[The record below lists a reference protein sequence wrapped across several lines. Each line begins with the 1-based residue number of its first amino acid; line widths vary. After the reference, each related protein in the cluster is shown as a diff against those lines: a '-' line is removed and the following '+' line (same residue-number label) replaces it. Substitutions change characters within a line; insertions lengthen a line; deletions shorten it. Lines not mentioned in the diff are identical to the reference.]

1 MFLGMSSWGEGRRRS
16 DGNCSVLIRVAG
28 RVGGQFLQQVHTLF
42 RGWWPLA
49 SVYPVQHGSRKGAR
63 FVSFQKIGSLPG
75 KVNFLLTEA
84 KGLFIC
90 LVFLSRCPNSPT
102 KCLLN
107 FTPPLRL
114 SDILVS
120 ILLGSRRK
128 ELVLPVPISGP
139 VLRSWL
145 SWACFATVAAYM
157 FADFTQSPAGSI
169 SWDVSIKPRLFPP
182 SLLPA
187 SNEM

>member
-1 MFLGMSSWGEGRRRS
+1 MFLGMSSWGEGRWRS
-16 DGNCSVLIRVAG
+16 DGNCSLLIQVDG
-28 RVGGQFLQQVHTLF
+28 QVGGQFLQQVHTLF

-63 FVSFQKIGSLPG
+63 FLSFQKIGSRPG

-84 KGLFIC
+84 KGLCIC
-90 LVFLSRCPNSPT
+90 LVFLSRYPNSPT

-107 FTPPLRL
+107 FIPTLRI
-114 SDILVS
+114 SGVLVY

-139 VLRSWL
+139 VLHSWL
-145 SWACFATVAAYM
+145 SGACFPTVAAYT
-157 FADFTQSPAGSI
+157 FAGFTQSLAGSI
-169 SWDVSIKPRLFPP
+169 
-182 SLLPA
+182 
-187 SNEM
+187 